1 MTSWPSWPQP
11 AAEQVRASIEENA
24 PGGKMKSRAQS
35 LDGELDEL
43 EAESLLPDELSLVDV
58 EAGLEDLRA

>member
-1 MTSWPSWPQP
+1 
-11 AAEQVRASIEENA
+11 
-24 PGGKMKSRAQS
+24 MKSRAQS